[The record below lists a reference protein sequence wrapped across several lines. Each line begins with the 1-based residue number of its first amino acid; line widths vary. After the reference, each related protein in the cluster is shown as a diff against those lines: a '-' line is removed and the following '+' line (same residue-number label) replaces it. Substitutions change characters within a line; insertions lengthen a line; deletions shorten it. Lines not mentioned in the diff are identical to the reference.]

1 MRRAVVGVAVA
12 IAVAAGV
19 ALSASPAP
27 ACGCGI
33 AIDASVSAEHGLVI
47 EHRRSQSIVLSLD
60 LASDDSE
67 ARPAVVVPV
76 PGDPTVAAV
85 EGGDPLTYLEQAT
98 APPPAPEGSGDDG
111 ATAGAGVDVIGRER
125 IGGYDVARLGAA
137 DAGALERWLDD
148 NGYTL
153 PDGAEPILADYADE
167 DWRFV
172 AIRLARGSEGRLK
185 PLKIS
190 FDTEQTIYP
199 MRLQQLAATP
209 VSLTLF
215 VLARA
220 ERRVKGLDRTFSGR
234 IEELEPPPPDGLEQL
249 LDADRHLTR
258 IEADA
263 APPSR
268 FQRDLV
274 IEPIPAP
281 PGAPAGE
288 EEGGFSTRDF
298 ALVGVGA
305 LLVLIAA
312 FAIKARQ
319 EDALPT

>member
-1 MRRAVVGVAVA
+1 MRRAVAGVAVA
-12 IAVAAGV
+12 IAVVAGV

-27 ACGCGI
+27 ACACGI
-33 AIDASVSAEHGLVI
+33 AIDASVSEERGLVI
-47 EHRRSQSIVLSLD
+47 EHRRSESIVLSLD
-60 LASDDSE
+60 LASEDSE

-76 PGDPTVAAV
+76 PGVPTVAAV
-85 EGGDPLTYLEQAT
+85 EGGDPLAYLERAT
-98 APPPAPEGSGDDG
+98 APPPATEANGGDD
-111 ATAGAGVDVIGRER
+111 AAGAPVDVIGRER

-137 DAGALERWLDD
+137 DAGALERWLDQ
-148 NGYTL
+148 NGYAL

-220 ERRVKGLDRTFSGR
+220 ERRVKGLDRTFSGPV
-234 IEELEPPPPDGLEQL
+234 EALEPPPPAALEQL
-249 LDADRHLTR
+249 LDSDRHVTR
-258 IEADA
+258 IEADS

-274 IEPIPAP
+274 IEPIPGP
-281 PGAPAGE
+281 PGSPAGE
-288 EEGGFSTRDF
+288 EEGGFSTLDF
-298 ALVGVGA
+298 ALVGAGGLV
-305 LLVLIAA
+305 VLIAG
-312 FAIKARQ
+312 FAIKARR
-319 EDALPT
+319 EDGLPT

>member
-1 MRRAVVGVAVA
+1 M
-12 IAVAAGV
+12 
-19 ALSASPAP
+19 
-27 ACGCGI
+27 
-33 AIDASVSAEHGLVI
+33 I
-47 EHRRSQSIVLSLD
+47 EHRNSESIVFSLD
-60 LASDDSE
+60 LASEDPD
-67 ARPAVVVPV
+67 ARAAVVVPV

-85 EGGDPLTYLEQAT
+85 EGGDPLAYLERAT
-98 APPPAPEGSGDDG
+98 APPPATRSTGGDD
-111 ATAGAGVDVIGRER
+111 ASAGAAVDVIGRER

-137 DAGALERWLDD
+137 DAGALDRWLDE
-148 NGYTL
+148 NGYAL
-153 PDGAEPILADYADE
+153 PEGAEPILADYADE

-172 AIRLARGSEGRLK
+172 AIRLPRGSEGRLK

-234 IEELEPPPPDGLEQL
+234 VDELEPPPPDGLEQL

-258 IEADA
+258 IEADS

-274 IEPIPAP
+274 IEPIPGP
-281 PGAPAGE
+281 PGSPAGE
-288 EEGGFSTRDF
+288 EEGGFSTLDF
-298 ALVGVGA
+298 ALVGAGG

-312 FAIKARQ
+312 FAIKARH
-319 EDALPT
+319 EDALST